1 MSQPVL
7 LDEFNTRNT
16 FHGTNRFKLHCRES
30 DSVQPWFLFSS
41 AVEINRISARV
52 SNLKWNLVIKLWT
65 CSHLNDHLRWSKRNG
80 LDEKVF
86 TGLLSAATRAT
97 YGVIDLIILMLDT
110 QTSLCLL
117 QQYGRENFCTRTH
130 LPVVVFNYFFSCL
143 FFCLMG
149 SPLASGH
156 MPIDDIG
163 PLVPR
168 DQNEPTRTHHVTL
181 WTNGCQEKSPVQQ
194 MASCCRRCRS
204 WTTAGLCWRFV
215 DWLEISLFTRTF
227 PGKGSRKSG
236 LRYRK
241 FRFLPIQTIVTSFY
255 GADDGPETRSVAQ
268 SLFSF

>member
-65 CSHLNDHLRWSKRNG
+65 CSHLNDHFRWSKRNG

-130 LPVVVFNYFFSCL
+130 LPVVVFNYFFS
-143 FFCLMG
+143 FFDG
-149 SPLASGH
+149 SHWSPLVRW
-156 MPIDDIG
+156 ILFKRR
-163 PLVPR
+163 PLLKLLIQLIIVWFVFFKLF
-168 DQNEPTRTHHVTL
+168 VTDL
-181 WTNGCQEKSPVQQ
+181 IFE
-194 MASCCRRCRS
+194 R
-204 WTTAGLCWRFV
+204 
-215 DWLEISLFTRTF
+215 I
-227 PGKGSRKSG
+227 
-236 LRYRK
+236 
-241 FRFLPIQTIVTSFY
+241 
-255 GADDGPETRSVAQ
+255 
-268 SLFSF
+268 